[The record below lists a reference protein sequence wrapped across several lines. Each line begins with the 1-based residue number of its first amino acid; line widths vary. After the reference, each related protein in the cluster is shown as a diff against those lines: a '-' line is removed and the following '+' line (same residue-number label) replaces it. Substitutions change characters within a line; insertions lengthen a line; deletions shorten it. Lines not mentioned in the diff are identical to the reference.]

1 MIILDNTEK
10 IIRYLE
16 GLSYFIE
23 EVCITKVEN
32 WTFHFKVKLPWW
44 FKFFL
49 GWFVEREIKRLLTP
63 RLPVGVKFE
72 FTLYS
77 TNLF

>member
-1 MIILDNTEK
+1 MILLDNTDK

-16 GLSYFIE
+16 GLSHFIE
-23 EVCITKVEN
+23 EVHITKVEG
-32 WTFHFKVKLPWW
+32 WKFHFKVKLPLW
-44 FKFFL
+44 FKFAF

-63 RLPVGVKFE
+63 RLPVGVNFE
-72 FTLYS
+72 FKLYS